1 MIRSGSTPAYDS
13 PRSVSGVPSYSPSSS
28 GSSAG
33 GSSST
38 NTATLSMSRISSGG
52 IRSSASA
59 TSSSNSSRVISST
72 KPLSGTI
79 GRYEMR
85 AALAYPAART
95 GIGDQW
101 PASRLPS

>member
-1 MIRSGSTPAYDS
+1 MRSGSTPAYHS

-38 NTATLSMSRISSGG
+38 NTATLSISRVNSGG

-72 KPLSGTI
+72 RPLSGTERLYE
-79 GRYEMR
+79 RYERPHTAHAPHTPAYQR
-85 AALAYPAART
+85 AGL
-95 GIGDQW
+95 
-101 PASRLPS
+101 